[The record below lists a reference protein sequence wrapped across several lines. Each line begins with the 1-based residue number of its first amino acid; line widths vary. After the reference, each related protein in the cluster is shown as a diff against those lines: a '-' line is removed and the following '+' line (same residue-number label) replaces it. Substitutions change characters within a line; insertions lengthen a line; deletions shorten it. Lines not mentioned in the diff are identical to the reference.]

1 MTIPKLQTSGFDLP
15 SNYEANSMDDRRAF
29 LKGTTVDPRQPHS
42 ETPPPLSHLPGFVG
56 AAASQ
61 PGAQE
66 QEVFLG
72 PRCDVPRPSI
82 FQNASHSG
90 LPLAQ
95 QSPPAACRPM
105 THPSDLVA
113 RALEILAEEHETWR
127 SRRYVDRAPRSVR

>member
-1 MTIPKLQTSGFDLP
+1 
-15 SNYEANSMDDRRAF
+15 MDDRRAF
-29 LKGTTVDPRQPHS
+29 LKGTTVDPRQPYS

-66 QEVFLG
+66 QEVFGGL
-72 PRCDVPRPSI
+72 RCDAPRPGI
-82 FQNASHSG
+82 LQNASRSG

-95 QSPPAACRPM
+95 QSRPTACRPM
-105 THPSDLVA
+105 TNPSDLVA

-127 SRRYVDRAPRSVR
+127 SRRRLDRAPRSVR